1 MLFITLIFL
10 HRIAL
15 TLWQGYRLRLPWPLD
30 IAAAAAAAFQLIYRR
45 YDAGMQVA
53 ACSTRNYNK

>member
-1 MLFITLIFL
+1 MLFITLIFP

-15 TLWQGYRLRLPWPLD
+15 TLWQGYGLRMPRPLD
-30 IAAAAAAAFQLIYRR
+30 IAAAAAFQLIYRQ

-53 ACSTRNYNK
+53 ACSTRNYYK